1 MARGTVVVLIAAL
14 VSFDAAGAG
23 AETRGTLRFG
33 MMPLDL
39 ESSSET
45 PLFGDRVERAVERYN
60 TAAAAYDR
68 ASGAMT
74 PRIDATDLGV
84 SETLFVISPGI
95 ELGAGHYFF
104 RLEAPIGLAS
114 DLRSI
119 GVGVYPLNLQA
130 RLRRG
135 LDAYVS
141 AGGTASWLDRPGSGD
156 VGGLVAV
163 RGAAGMRIARRFVIE
178 LGYSAFAIGGSV
190 NEQRLENMSSMSI
203 EDMQSLRPEEVLS
216 AGEARGLVDLS
227 LGVTF

>member
-1 MARGTVVVLIAAL
+1 MIRRTVVLVAAI
-14 VSFDAAGAG
+14 VSLDAAAAG
-23 AETRGTLRFG
+23 AETRGALRFG

-39 ESSSET
+39 ESSSDT
-45 PLFGDRVERAVERYN
+45 PLFGERVDRAVERYN

-74 PRIDATDLGV
+74 ARIDASDLGV

-95 ELGAGHYFF
+95 EVGAGHYFF
-104 RLEAPIGLAS
+104 RLEAPIGLSA

-119 GVGVYPLNLQA
+119 GVGLYPLNLQA
-130 RLRRG
+130 RLSRG

-156 VGGLVAV
+156 VGGLVSV
-163 RGAAGMRIARRFVIE
+163 RGAAGMRIGRRLVIE
-178 LGYSAFAIGGSV
+178 LGYSAFALGGSV
-190 NEQRLENMSSMSI
+190 NEGRLENMPNMTI
-203 EDMQSLRPEEVLS
+203 AEMQSLQPEEVLS